1 MNSSISAYVQRQQTI
16 WNDLQEEEKLA
27 RQNEKRDYFIKK
39 SFSNQQNTVD
49 KSQRQP
55 SVFYRDKNQP
65 VNFGKK
71 SNKYY
76 AIESGNR
83 RNRKIQAAT
92 EEPDDDD
99 SGSDSDDYKLEKL
112 EIPNWSE
119 TDLIEINKDFYKP
132 SKLTESRS
140 AECIREFYSTK
151 HIKIKSNVVKPIFK
165 FNELNDLPQKMM
177 IELEKLGFVDCAPIQ
192 SQGIPVAL
200 SGANILGISHSG

>member
-1 MNSSISAYVQRQQTI
+1 MNSTISAYVKRQQTI
-16 WNDLQEEEKLA
+16 WNDLREEEKLA
-27 RQNEKRDYFIKK
+27 RQNEKRDYFIEK
-39 SFSNQQNTVD
+39 SFSNQQN
-49 KSQRQP
+49 S
-55 SVFYRDKNQP
+55 DKNQA

-71 SNKYY
+71 SNKFY

-83 RNRKIQAAT
+83 TNRKIQAAI
-92 EEPDDDD
+92 EDPDDDD
-99 SGSDSDDYKLEKL
+99 SGSDSDDYKLEEL
-112 EIPNWSE
+112 ETPNWSE

-140 AECIREFYSTK
+140 AECIREFYSK
-151 HIKIKSNVVKPIFK
+151 RHIKIKSNVIKPIFK